1 MRVWQCALRGDGRE
15 SCPGSEGDRVEATL
29 FPCLYETYPSDNN
42 IIGGSL
48 QVDEPV
54 GVTFNKLSIAFGV
67 IALVVWVVGIIRLRQ
82 EIRNGNSPLIAFLVY
97 VFVVA
102 VGSVVCGV
110 LLQLQLN
117 DSSDVVC
124 RGYTSLFGEYV
135 ECAIGYVC
143 NGNKLE
149 KENDGSDVALMLF
162 FCASAFLSPVFG
174 AVALMV
180 VIVTDVLQCDCFVFF
195 PN

>member
-1 MRVWQCALRGDGRE
+1 M
-15 SCPGSEGDRVEATL
+15 
-29 FPCLYETYPSDNN
+29 
-42 IIGGSL
+42 
-48 QVDEPV
+48 
-54 GVTFNKLSIAFGV
+54 
-67 IALVVWVVGIIRLRQ
+67 
-82 EIRNGNSPLIAFLVY
+82 
-97 VFVVA
+97 
-102 VGSVVCGV
+102 
-110 LLQLQLN
+110 
-117 DSSDVVC
+117 
-124 RGYTSLFGEYV
+124 

>member
-15 SCPGSEGDRVEATL
+15 SCPRSEGDRVEATL
-29 FPCLYETYPSDNN
+29 FPCLYETYPSDYN

-48 QVDEPV
+48 QVDELDEPV

-67 IALVVWVVGIIRLRQ
+67 ISLVVWVLGIIRLRQ

-102 VGSVVCGV
+102 VGSVGGGV

-143 NGNKLE
+143 NGDELDQE
-149 KENDGSDVALMLF
+149 TSLSNDGTFTYKTTYRSSCKNTRLALL
-162 FCASAFLSPVFG
+162 ASRPLNAQTNRRPYRS
-174 AVALMV
+174 
-180 VIVTDVLQCDCFVFF
+180 
-195 PN
+195 